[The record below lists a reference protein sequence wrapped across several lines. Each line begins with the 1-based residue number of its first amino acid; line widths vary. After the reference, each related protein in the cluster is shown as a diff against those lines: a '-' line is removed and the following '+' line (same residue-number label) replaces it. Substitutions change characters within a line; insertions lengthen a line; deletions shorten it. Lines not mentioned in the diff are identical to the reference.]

1 MFYGLFLVNAFKNFG
16 QSKINDGF
24 LTLVGGI
31 GGAMNG
37 LSRLFWASL
46 MDYFGF
52 KRIYG
57 TLLLLQVFY
66 DNSRLRCRRVY
77 ITQDQTS

>member
-1 MFYGLFLVNAFKNFG
+1 MLYGSMFYGLFLVNAFKNFG
-16 QSKINDGF
+16 SKKISDDGF

-46 MDYFGF
+46 MDKYGF

-57 TLLLLQVFY
+57 ALLILQVS
-66 DNSRLRCRRVY
+66 DLLEP
-77 ITQDQTS
+77 

>member
-1 MFYGLFLVNAFKNFG
+1 MLYGSMFYGLFLVNAFKNFG
-16 QSKINDGF
+16 SENIHDDNF

-37 LSRLFWASL
+37 LSRLAWASL
-46 MDYFGF
+46 MDIFGF

-57 TLLLLQVFY
+57 SLLLLQVTPF
-66 DNSRLRCRRVY
+66 VMF
-77 ITQDQTS
+77 